1 MLADHLSFIGY
12 EVSTSS
18 DGLDGLKKIKEN
30 QYDLIITDL
39 SMPYVSGIGIISIL
53 KKDHP
58 EIPVIAITG
67 FGYYAE
73 ELAHE
78 KKADAILSKPFDIQ
92 QLKETVAGFLE
103 K

>member
-1 MLADHLSFIGY
+1 MLVDYLSFMGY
-12 EVSTSS
+12 EVSASP

-53 KKDHP
+53 KKGHP

-92 QLKETVAGFLE
+92 QLKETISGFLE